1 VNQKK
6 KEVFMKRGEK
16 SLQIL
21 NAKRQLKALS
31 IVSSRLQY
39 SAGLGETYGTSRDM
53 YQTLGWKKVLEYSD
67 FYRKFQRNEIAKMVI
82 QRIAKSCWSNP
93 PRISDSPNEVTE
105 FSKEWAK
112 LVTKKSIF
120 RDIYRSDKLL
130 GLGRYAV
137 ILLGLDDTDDFTK
150 PVNVKKVSE
159 LLYIQPYSED
169 TAKID
174 QFDTR
179 RTSPRY
185 GSPEMY
191 DINPD
196 QQDNQ
201 IMTIPSFRVH
211 HSRIL
216 HIVEEPMENNIYG
229 VPRLEGIYN
238 RLDDIEK
245 ILGGSAE
252 MFWRNA
258 SPGKVAKADPEYQF
272 GTEEKDDLQTQF
284 DEYEHNLRR
293 WLKVQGVDIK
303 NLETNIMT
311 PRDFI
316 EVQLNAV
323 SIATGIPK
331 RILMGSE
338 RGELSSNQ
346 DEKTWNNLVRE
357 RMENFCTPEVLKPL
371 IDRLIEYGILPE
383 PKNNEYRVD
392 WKRMSALGE
401 KEKSEINY
409 NKTKSLKEY
418 TNSPGADMLVPP
430 EIFLR
435 DIMDF
440 DEETIQLIKSE
451 LEDNDFSFEGEGTS
465 IPDDVE

>member
-1 VNQKK
+1 
-6 KEVFMKRGEK
+6 MKRGRK
-16 SLQIL
+16 SLQVL
-21 NAKRQLKALS
+21 QAKRVLKTLS
-31 IVSSRLQY
+31 VVSSRLQY

-53 YQTLGWKKVLEYSD
+53 YQTLGWKKVLQFSD

-93 PRISDSPNEVTE
+93 PRISDATNEPTE

-112 LVTKKSIF
+112 IVSKKSIF
-120 RDIYRSDKLL
+120 RDIYRADKLL

-137 ILLGLDDTDDFTK
+137 ILLGLDDTDKFEL
-150 PVNVKKVSE
+150 PVNADNVNE
-159 LLYIQPYSED
+159 LLYIQPFSED
-169 TAKID
+169 TAKISI
-174 QFDTR
+174 FDTR
-179 RTSPRY
+179 KNSPRY
-185 GSPEMY
+185 GLPEVY

-196 QQDNQ
+196 QDDNQ
-201 IMTIPSFRVH
+201 IMSIPSFKVH
-211 HSRIL
+211 HSRVL

-311 PRDFI
+311 PRDFV

-357 RMENFCTPEVLKPL
+357 RMENFCSPEIIKPL
-371 IDRLIEYGILPE
+371 IDRLIEYNILPE
-383 PKNNEYRVD
+383 PQNNEYRID
-392 WKRMSALGE
+392 WKRMSAIGE
-401 KEKSEINY
+401 KEKADINY
-409 NKTKSLKEY
+409 TKTKSLKEY
-418 TNSPGADMLVPP
+418 VSSPGSDMLVPP

-440 DEETIQLIKSE
+440 DEDTIQQIKGE
-451 LEDNDFSFEGEGTS
+451 LDDDDDFSFSSRES
-465 IPDDVE
+465 KVPDDTKE

>member
-1 VNQKK
+1 
-6 KEVFMKRGEK
+6 MKRGKK
-16 SLQIL
+16 SLAIL
-21 NAKRQLKALS
+21 QAKKELQALS
-31 IVSSRLQY
+31 IVSSRLKY
-39 SAGLGETYGTSRDM
+39 SAGLGETYGTSRDV
-53 YQTLGWKKVLEYSD
+53 YQTLGWKKVLDFSD

-93 PRISDSPNEVTE
+93 PRVSDQPNGVTK
-105 FSKEWAK
+105 FSEAWVS
-112 LVTKKSIF
+112 LVNKKSIF

-137 ILLGLDDTDDFTK
+137 ILLGLDDSDDFSK
-150 PVNVKKVSE
+150 PVNIDKVSE

-174 QFDTR
+174 KFDTK
-179 RTSPRY
+179 RTSTRY
-185 GSPEMY
+185 GQPLMY

-201 IMTIPSFRVH
+201 AMTIPSFRVH
-211 HSRIL
+211 YTRVL
-216 HIVEEPMENNIYG
+216 HVVEEPMENNIYG
-229 VPRLEGIYN
+229 IPRLEGIYN

-316 EVQLNAV
+316 EVQLNAI

-371 IDRLIEYGILPE
+371 IDRLIEYGVLPE
-383 PKNNEYRVD
+383 PIDNTYKID
-392 WKRMSALGE
+392 WKRMSAIGE
-401 KEKSEINY
+401 KEKAEISHI
-409 NKTKSLKEY
+409 KTQSIKEY
-418 TNSPGADMLVPP
+418 VTSPGADMLVTP

-435 DIMDF
+435 DILDF
-440 DEETIQLIKSE
+440 DEETIAQIKSGT
-451 LEDNDFSFEGEGTS
+451 NDDFDLLLKEGQDTN

>member
-1 VNQKK
+1 
-6 KEVFMKRGEK
+6 MKRGK
-16 SLQIL
+16 RSLQIL
-21 NAKRQLKALS
+21 REKRQLQALS
-31 IVSSRLQY
+31 IVSSRLKY
-39 SAGLGETYGTSRDM
+39 SAALGETYGTARDL
-53 YQTLGWKKVLEYSD
+53 YQTLGWKKTLKFSD

-93 PRISDSPNEVTE
+93 PRVSDSQNEVTK
-105 FSKEWAK
+105 FSQTWSE
-112 LVTKKSIF
+112 LVNKKAIF
-120 RDIYRSDKLL
+120 RDIYRADKLL
-130 GLGRYAV
+130 GLGRYGI
-137 ILLGLDDTDDFTK
+137 ILLGLDDTNDFSK
-150 PVNVKKVSE
+150 PVNIEKVSE

-174 QFDTR
+174 KFDTQKN
-179 RTSPRY
+179 SIRY
-185 GSPEMY
+185 GQPVLY

-196 QQDNQ
+196 QQDDQ
-201 IMTIPSFRVH
+201 AMTIPSFKVH
-211 HSRIL
+211 HSRII
-216 HIVEEPMENNIYG
+216 HIVEEPMENNVYG

-311 PRDFI
+311 PREFV

-371 IDRLIEYGILPE
+371 IDRLIEYGVLPK
-383 PKNNEYRVD
+383 PIDNVYKID

-401 KEKSEINY
+401 KEKAEINY
-409 NKTKSLKEY
+409 NKTKSIKEY

-430 EIFLR
+430 QIFLR
-435 DIMDF
+435 DFLDIEEDTINEIKDSLG
-440 DEETIQLIKSE
+440 DEGFKPLGIES
-451 LEDNDFSFEGEGTS
+451 N
-465 IPDDVE
+465 IPDTE

>member
-1 VNQKK
+1 
-6 KEVFMKRGEK
+6 MKRGKK
-16 SLQIL
+16 SLEIL
-21 NAKRQLKALS
+21 KAKKQLQALS
-31 IVSSRLQY
+31 IVSSRLNY
-39 SAGLGETYGTSRDM
+39 SAGLGETYGSSRDV
-53 YQTLGWKKVLEYSD
+53 YQTLGWKKVLEFPD
-67 FYRKFQRNEIAKMVI
+67 FYRKFQRNEVAKMII
-82 QRIAKSCWSNP
+82 QRIAKSCWANP
-93 PRISDSPNEVTE
+93 PRVNDIPDEPTE
-105 FSKEWAK
+105 FSKAWK
-112 LVTKKSIF
+112 DIVNKKALF

-137 ILLGLDDTDDFTK
+137 ILLGLDDNDDFTK
-150 PVNVKKVSE
+150 PVNPDKVNE
-159 LLYIQPYSED
+159 LLYLQPYSED
-169 TAKID
+169 TAKIN

-179 RTSPRY
+179 KTSVRY
-185 GSPEMY
+185 GYPLMY
-191 DINPD
+191 SISSD
-196 QQDNQ
+196 QQDDQ

-211 HSRIL
+211 HTRII
-216 HIVEEPMENNIYG
+216 HIIEEPMENNVYG
-229 VPRLEGIYN
+229 TPRLEGIYN

-258 SPGKVAKADPEYQF
+258 SPGKVAKADPDYQF

-323 SIATGIPK
+323 SLATGIPK

-357 RMENFCTPEVLKPL
+357 RMENFCTPEVLRPL
-371 IDRLIEYGILPE
+371 IDRFIEYGILPQ
-383 PKNNEYRVD
+383 PVNDDYKID

-401 KEKSEINY
+401 KEKSDINY
-409 NKTKSLKEY
+409 TKTRSLKEY
-418 TNSPGADMLVPP
+418 VSSPGSDLLIPP

-435 DIMDF
+435 DLMDF
-440 DEETIQLIKSE
+440 DEDTITQIKAE
-451 LEDNDFSFEGEGTS
+451 LGSNDFSARELDE
-465 IPDDVE
+465 PDETDDIIDVDVE

>member
-1 VNQKK
+1 
-6 KEVFMKRGEK
+6 MKRGKK
-16 SLQIL
+16 SLAVL
-21 NAKRQLKALS
+21 KAKKELQALS
-31 IVSSRLQY
+31 IVSSRLKY
-39 SAGLGETYGTSRDM
+39 SAGLGETYGTSRDV
-53 YQTLGWKKVLEYSD
+53 YQTLGWKKVLNFSD
-67 FYRKFQRNEIAKMVI
+67 HYRKFQRNEIAKMVI

-93 PRISDSPNEVTE
+93 PRVSDIPNEPTE
-105 FSKEWAK
+105 FSDAWGA
-112 LVTKKSIF
+112 LVNKKSIF

-137 ILLGLDDTDDFTK
+137 IFLGLDDTDDFTK
-150 PVNVKKVSE
+150 PVNPGKVSE

-174 QFDTR
+174 QFDTQK
-179 RTSPRY
+179 TSSRFGQPL
-185 GSPEMY
+185 MY

-211 HSRIL
+211 YTRVL

-229 VPRLEGIYN
+229 IPRLEGIYN

-316 EVQLNAV
+316 EVQLNAI

-383 PKNNEYRVD
+383 PQNNTYKID
-392 WKRMSALGE
+392 WKRMSAIGE
-401 KEKSEINY
+401 KEKADINY
-409 NKTKSLKEY
+409 TKTKSLKEY
-418 TNSPGADMLVPP
+418 VSSPGSDMLVPP

-440 DEETIQLIKSE
+440 NEDTIAQIKEELD
-451 LEDNDFSFEGEGTS
+451 DNDFSFSSGEDSGS
-465 IPDDVE
+465 NIPDDVE

>member
-1 VNQKK
+1 
-6 KEVFMKRGEK
+6 MKRGKK
-16 SLQIL
+16 SLQVL
-21 NAKRQLKALS
+21 QAKKQLQALS
-31 IVSSRLQY
+31 IVSSRLKY
-39 SAGLGETYGTSRDM
+39 SAALGETYGTSRDL
-53 YQTLGWKKVLEYSD
+53 YQTLGWKKTLNFSD

-93 PRISDSPNEVTE
+93 PRVSDSQNEVTE
-105 FSKEWAK
+105 FSQAWKE
-112 LVTKKSIF
+112 LVNKKSLF

-137 ILLGLDDTDDFTK
+137 LLLGLDDTDDFTQ
-150 PVNVKKVSE
+150 PVNIKKVSE

-174 QFDTR
+174 RFDTKN
-179 RTSPRY
+179 TSPRY
-185 GSPEMY
+185 GQPLMY

-196 QQDNQ
+196 TQDNQ
-201 IMTIPSFRVH
+201 AMTVPSFRVH
-211 HSRIL
+211 YSRII

-311 PRDFI
+311 PRDFV

-357 RMENFCTPEVLKPL
+357 RMDNFCTPEVLKPL
-371 IDRLIEYGILPE
+371 IDRLIEYKVLPE
-383 PKNNEYRVD
+383 PINNEYKID

-401 KEKSEINY
+401 KEKAEINY

-418 TNSPGADMLVPP
+418 TGAPGADMLIPP
-430 EIFLR
+430 QIFLR
-435 DIMDF
+435 DFMDL
-440 DEETIQLIKSE
+440 EEDTINEIKDY
-451 LEDNDFSFEGEGTS
+451 LGEGGFS
-465 IPDDVE
+465 EIPENGNIPDETDKSNI

>member
-1 VNQKK
+1 
-6 KEVFMKRGEK
+6 MKRGER

-39 SAGLGETYGTSRDM
+39 SAGLGETYGTSRDV

-93 PRISDSPNEVTE
+93 PRVSDSPNEITE

-112 LVTKKSIF
+112 LVTKKAIF

-137 ILLGLDDTDDFTK
+137 ILLGLDDTGDFTK
-150 PVNVKKVSE
+150 PVNIDKVSE

-174 QFDTR
+174 QFDTQ

-185 GSPEMY
+185 GYPLMY

-211 HSRIL
+211 HTRII

-316 EVQLNAV
+316 EVQLNAI

-383 PKNNEYRVD
+383 PKNNEYRID

-401 KEKSEINY
+401 KEKAEINY

-435 DIMDF
+435 EIMDF
-440 DEETIQLIKSE
+440 DEETVQLIKSE
-451 LEDNDFSFEGEGTS
+451 LEDNDFSFVAGVGEGTS
-465 IPDDVE
+465 IPDEAE